1 MNMSK
6 LGISLS
12 TTHMY
17 LLFGIAIFFLAL
29 IGMQFYN
36 KQLENLANQDGG
48 DDEEEEEDE
57 KLEGLTNEDGDEEE
71 EDEEGFDGQ
80 EDEEEEDE

>member
-36 KQLENLANQDGG
+36 KQLENLANQDEG
-48 DDEEEEEDE
+48 DDEEEEE
-57 KLEGLTNEDGDEEE
+57 
-71 EDEEGFDGQ
+71 EEGFENGDDE
-80 EDEEEEDE
+80 EDEEEE

>member
-48 DDEEEEEDE
+48 DDEEEEEEGFENGDEEEDEEE
-57 KLEGLTNEDGDEEE
+57 KLEGLENEDD
-71 EDEEGFDGQ
+71 D
-80 EDEEEEDE
+80 EDEEE

>member
-36 KQLENLANQDGG
+36 KQLENLANQD
-48 DDEEEEEDE
+48 DDEEEEEEGFENGDEEEDEEE
-57 KLEGLTNEDGDEEE
+57 KLEGLENEDD
-71 EDEEGFDGQ
+71 
-80 EDEEEEDE
+80 EDEEEE